1 MIKQSFQILR
11 KISKRKEE
19 SIKSQGI
26 TDWNQFIKTEK
37 IKGISD
43 KSKQYYNQELIK
55 ASEAIKKNDSKYF
68 KDILPSMET
77 WRLYDQFKSQT
88 VFLDIEVTGVK
99 EYDDIIMVGLF
110 DGIDTKLMIRGIN
123 LSIKALEE
131 ELRQYK
137 LIVTFNG
144 NVFDLPFLKK
154 RYPNLIPDIPTIDL
168 RHFANRYNLNG
179 GLKNIEN
186 NLNIR
191 RSDIQYKFRSGDIKR
206 LWRMYLASGDRHY
219 LKLLVEYNEDDCINQ
234 KIILE
239 KIIKEISI

>member
-1 MIKQSFQILR
+1 MIKESFQILKR
-11 KISKRKEE
+11 ISKGKEK

-26 TDWNQFIKTEK
+26 KDWNDFIKKDK
-37 IKGISD
+37 IKGISN
-43 KSKQYYNQELIK
+43 KSKQYYNQELLK
-55 ASEAIKKNDSKYF
+55 ASEAIKNNNSKYF
-68 KDILPSMET
+68 KNILPSMET
-77 WRLYDQFKSQT
+77 WRLYNQFKSQA

-123 LSIKALEE
+123 LNMKALEE
-131 ELRQYK
+131 ELKQYK
-137 LIVTFNG
+137 LIITFNG

-168 RHFANRYNLNG
+168 RHFANRHNLKG
-179 GLKNIEN
+179 GLKHIEE
-186 NLNIR
+186 NLNIK
-191 RSDIQYKFRSGDIKR
+191 RSDLQYKFRSGDIKR

-239 KIIKEISI
+239 RIIKEISA